1 MQKNL
6 TEGKLY
12 KHNQERSSMKRS
24 LDDLIGKK
32 GTLRDIDGK
41 KREVFFPKE
50 GVLKLLGLNFPI
62 YSHEPRLTRTG
73 RGPIADRL
81 RQIYGS
87 VEIVKNKVYKSRN
100 LASAENIE

>member
-1 MQKNL
+1 M
-6 TEGKLY
+6 
-12 KHNQERSSMKRS
+12 ERRDMRRS

-32 GTLRDIDGK
+32 GTLRDLDGK

-50 GVLKLLGLNFPI
+50 GVLRILGLNFPI

-73 RGPIADRL
+73 RGPIVNRL
-81 RQIYGS
+81 RQIYGP

-100 LASAENIE
+100 LASVEKIE